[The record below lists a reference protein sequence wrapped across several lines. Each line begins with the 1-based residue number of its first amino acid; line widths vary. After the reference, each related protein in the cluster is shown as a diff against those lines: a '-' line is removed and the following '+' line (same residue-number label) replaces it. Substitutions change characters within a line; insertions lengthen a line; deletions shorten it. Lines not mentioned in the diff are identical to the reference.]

1 MEKAIGT
8 VLEINGDM
16 AKVKIDRKSMCGDNC
31 ASCGNICGVKD
42 TILSVSNSICAKQ
55 NDKVLVSI
63 PTTKGIVAMLIT
75 YGVPLMYALF
85 LMIVMAAGVAE
96 SLGAILLISGT
107 VLWFLTLWILE
118 KKGIFFTMFKAEII
132 EILS

>member
-1 MEKAIGT
+1 MEQVIGT

-31 ASCGNICGVKD
+31 AGCGKICGVKD

-85 LMIVMAAGVAE
+85 LMIAMAAGVAE